1 MTVDRRAFTK
11 SLLAMGAGLAFPS
24 LVAAGEAPP
33 STVVAARSS
42 RLLRVNHDVDQEA
55 AAYFLN
61 QAMRT
66 LTGAKT
72 TKQAWSAMF
81 ESHHRVAIKLSC
93 LPGKYL
99 SSSRGLVMAI
109 VAGLKTAGVREE
121 NIWIWERTGRELEKA
136 GFPFSDKGVR
146 VFGTDHLPNGGYS
159 KNFAFSGSVGT
170 LFSEIVEEADV
181 LINVPVLKD
190 HDIAGVSCAMKNFYG
205 AIYNPNKF
213 HGNNCDPYIADLYNH
228 PKLKNKCRLHVCDAS
243 RIQVHNGPAF
253 YPKYVKEY
261 GGIMVSMNAV
271 AMDYTGWQSIE
282 RERRA
287 MTLKS
292 LKDEGRMPSYI
303 GTAAKLGLGKAD
315 EKGVELINIT

>member
-1 MTVDRRAFTK
+1 MTVDRREFTK

-24 LVAAGEAPP
+24 LAAAGEAPP
-33 STVVAARSS
+33 SMVVAARSP
-42 RLLRVNHDVDQEA
+42 RLRRVDHDVDQQA
-55 AAYFLN
+55 AAYFLD
-61 QAMRT
+61 QAMLK

-72 TKQAWSAMF
+72 PKQAWSAMF

-93 LPGKYL
+93 LPGKPL

-109 VAGLKTAGVREE
+109 VAGLRSAGLREE

-181 LINVPVLKD
+181 LVNVPVLKD
-190 HDIAGVSCAMKNFYG
+190 HDIAGISGAMKNFYG

-213 HGNNCDPYIADLYNH
+213 HGNHCDPYIADLYNH

-243 RIQVHNGPAF
+243 RIQLHNGPAF

-271 AMDYTGWQSIE
+271 AIDYVGWQVIE
-282 RERRA
+282 RERQA
-287 MTLKS
+287 MKLKS

-303 GTAAKLGLGKAD
+303 YSAAKLGLGKAD
-315 EKGVELINIT
+315 DKSVELVKMT